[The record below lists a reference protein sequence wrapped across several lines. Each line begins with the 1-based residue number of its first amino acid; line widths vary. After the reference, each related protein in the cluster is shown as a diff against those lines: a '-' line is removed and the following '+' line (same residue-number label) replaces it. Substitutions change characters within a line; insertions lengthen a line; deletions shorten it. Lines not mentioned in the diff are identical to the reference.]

1 MKSFKTLLSEIAL
14 TPKSQFYQE
23 PIYQEPIYQEPKPM
37 TSDELHTH
45 IMKLFDKH
53 RNIPHHKIPYYVALV
68 HHEVESN
75 TTPIEEIEER
85 VEFYASGKAGI

>member
-23 PIYQEPIYQEPKPM
+23 PKPM

-45 IMKLFDKH
+45 IMNLFDQH
-53 RNIPHHKIPYYVALV
+53 GGNIPNHKIPYYVALV
-68 HHEVESN
+68 HREVQNN
-75 TTPIEEIEER
+75 TTPIGEIEQR
-85 VEFYASGKAGI
+85 VKSYASGQAGI